1 MPSSIKDYR
10 NLIDQPYG
18 RMFYDLIYK
27 QLNIQTKPTLDILDF
42 GAGFCVTANHYAI
55 HHNVTA
61 VEPDS
66 KMYNLRIENNN
77 YTLIKNGIDYLKSI
91 SDNSYDLVI
100 CHNVLEYAEN
110 KMDIINELI
119 RVLKPKGRLSIV
131 KHNLNGRIMANA
143 VFGDNPK
150 AALEL
155 LNNNYD
161 NGKNMFGHR
170 NTYSNDLLINTMSE
184 RGLTSQSIYAI
195 RTFFGLSDNNKIKY
209 TGEWYNYM
217 LELEW
222 CVCDIEDYKRI
233 AFFNHLIFTK

>member
-1 MPSSIKDYR
+1 MLFNLSIQIIVSHIKLCYIKIKR
-10 NLIDQPYG
+10 NFICQ
-18 RMFYDLIYK
+18 
-27 QLNIQTKPTLDILDF
+27 
-42 GAGFCVTANHYAI
+42 VNHYAI

-170 NTYSNDLLINTMSE
+170 KHTVMI
-184 RGLTSQSIYAI
+184 
-195 RTFFGLSDNNKIKY
+195 
-209 TGEWYNYM
+209 
-217 LELEW
+217 
-222 CVCDIEDYKRI
+222 
-233 AFFNHLIFTK
+233 HL